1 MHHRRA
7 LAGVVI
13 GAVLLAVAVPVAQ
26 AGPVS
31 AELPV
36 EASTT
41 NPLAGCPPDGDG
53 INFPD
58 SEVEPWVEVNP
69 TDGPDGDDI
78 VGDNI
83 AGFYQQDRYSNGGAK
98 SNVAAVS
105 LDGGDTW
112 TRSVPNQLTTCTAGP
127 NAPFQRASDPWMSF
141 GPTGTLHAMSL
152 VLDPDPPGGGFGDNG
167 MVYNRSTD
175 GGLTWGPPVT
185 LRVDTDPRFLNDKN
199 SITADPTDAGFVY
212 AVWDRLQ
219 TARGEIQSSPQ
230 GAENVVGLGFK
241 GPVWFART
249 TNNGLSWEPAR
260 EIYSPS
266 ANNQTIGNQ
275 IVVQPDGTVYDFFNE
290 TLVRPGFR
298 ALLSF
303 ITSDDHG
310 VTWDAKATRVA
321 QIAPMDRVREDGVID
336 REPNVVCPDPGD
348 QGACPIRTAD
358 ILFDVAVH
366 PGNGNLYAVWQDAR
380 FDGFTH
386 DSIAFTQ
393 STNGGATWSTPIE
406 VNATPEDEP
415 IDDQQAFI
423 PSVHVDGAGRVVVTY
438 YDFRNNTPDDGILG
452 TDKWAVHCH
461 AACQLGTSWPGD
473 GEDSRVTPATFDMRD
488 APFARGWFVGDYVGL
503 DDDGTDFISFFSQTH
518 GESDTSAFSSR
529 LSIAP

>member
-13 GAVLLAVAVPVAQ
+13 GAVVLAVGVPVAQ
-26 AGPVS
+26 AGPLG

-36 EASTT
+36 EASAT

-58 SEVEPWVEVNP
+58 TEVEPWVEVNP
-69 TDGPDGDDI
+69 TNAL
-78 VGDNI
+78 NI
-83 AGFYQQDRYSNGGAK
+83 TGFYQQDRYANGGAK

-105 LDGGDTW
+105 FDGGDTW
-112 TRSVPNQLTTCTAGP
+112 TRTVPNQLTTCTAGP
-127 NAPFQRASDPWMSF
+127 NAPFQRATDPWMSF
-141 GPTGTLHAMSL
+141 SPNGTLHAMSL
-152 VLDPDPPGGGFGDNG
+152 VLNPDPVGGGFGDNA
-167 MVYNRSTD
+167 MIANRSTD
-175 GGLTWGPPVT
+175 GGLTWEAPDV
-185 LRVDTDPRFLNDKN
+185 LRIDTDPRFLNDKN
-199 SITADPTDAGFVY
+199 SITADPTDSRFVY
-212 AVWDRLQ
+212 AVWDRLR
-219 TARGEIQSSPQ
+219 TPRGEIQSSPQ

-241 GPVWFART
+241 GPIWYARST
-249 TNNGLSWEPAR
+249 TNGSTWEPAR
-260 EIYSPS
+260 EIYSPP

-275 IVVQPDGTVYDFFNE
+275 IVVQPDGELFNFFNE

-310 VTWDAKATRVA
+310 ATWDAKATRVA
-321 QIAPMDRVREDGVID
+321 QIVPMDRVREDGVID
-336 REPNVVCPDPGD
+336 REPNVVCPDPSD

-393 STNGGATWSTPIE
+393 STNGGATWSAPIE

-423 PSVHVDGAGRVVVTY
+423 PSVHVDGAGKVVVTY

-461 AACQLGTSWPGD
+461 AACQLATSWPAD
-473 GEDSRVTPATFDMRD
+473 GADTRVTATTFDMRD
-488 APFARGWFVGDYVGL
+488 APFARGWFLGDYVGL
-503 DDDGTDFISFFSQTH
+503 DDDGTDFISFFAQTH
-518 GESDTSAFSSR
+518 DASDTSAFSSR

>member
-1 MHHRRA
+1 MHHIRS
-7 LAGVVI
+7 LAGV
-13 GAVLLAVAVPVAQ
+13 GTAAVLLAIGVPVAQ
-26 AGPVS
+26 AGPLS
-31 AELPV
+31 AASPL
-36 EASTT
+36 EASTA
-41 NPLAGCPPDGDG
+41 NPLAPCPPDTLPTAQ
-53 INFPD
+53 IAVNFPD
-58 SEVEPWVEVNP
+58 SEVEPWVDVNP
-69 TDGPDGDDI
+69 TNPL
-78 VGDNI
+78 NI

-98 SNVAAVS
+98 GNVAAVTI
-105 LDGGDTW
+105 DGGTSW
-112 TRSVPNQLTTCTAGP
+112 TQSVPQQRTRCTGGP
-127 NAPFQRASDPWMSF
+127 NAIFERASDPWLSF
-141 GPTGTLHAMSL
+141 SPNGTLHAMSL
-152 VLDPDPPGGGFGDNG
+152 VLDPDPLGGGFGDNG
-167 MVYNRSTD
+167 MVYNRSVN

-185 LRVDTDPRFLNDKN
+185 LRQDLDPRFLNDKN
-199 SITADPTDAGFVY
+199 SITADPNDSNFVY

-219 TARGEIQSSPQ
+219 IARGEIQSSPQ
-230 GAENVVGLGFK
+230 GSENVVGLGFK
-241 GPVWFART
+241 GPIWFARST
-249 TNNGLSWEPAR
+249 TNGVSWEPAR
-260 EIYSPS
+260 EIYSPQ

-275 IVVQPDGTVYDFFNE
+275 IVVQPDGTVYNFFNE

-310 VTWDAKATRVA
+310 ATWDAKATRVA
-321 QIAPMDRVREDGVID
+321 QIVPMDRIREDGVID
-336 REPNVVCPDPGD
+336 REPGVVCPDPGD

-386 DSIAFTQ
+386 DAIAFTQ

-415 IDDQQAFI
+415 VDDQQAFT

-438 YDFRNNTPDDGILG
+438 YDFRENTPDDGILG

-461 AACQLGTSWPGD
+461 AACNLAASWPAD
-473 GEDSRVTPATFDMRD
+473 EQDTRVTDTTFDMRD
-488 APFARGWFVGDYVGL
+488 APFARGWFLGDYVGL
-503 DDDGTDFISFFSQTH
+503 DDDGTDSISFFSQTH
-518 GESDTSAFSSR
+518 GGSDTSAFSSR

>member
-1 MHHRRA
+1 M
-7 LAGVVI
+7 VI
-13 GAVLLAVAVPVAQ
+13 GAVLLAVGVPAAQ
-26 AGPVS
+26 AGPLS
-31 AELPV
+31 AELPI
-36 EASTT
+36 EASST
-41 NPLAGCPPDGDG
+41 NPLAGCDPDGDG

-69 TDGPDGDDI
+69 TDGPDGDLI

-83 AGFYQQDRYSNGGAK
+83 VGFYQQDRYDNGGSK

-112 TRSVPNQLTTCTAGP
+112 TRTVPNQRIICTAGAKHRSSVP
-127 NAPFQRASDPWMSF
+127 PIRGSRSGRRHPARHEPRARSRPAGRRLRRQRHGLQP
-141 GPTGTLHAMSL
+141 LHERR
-152 VLDPDPPGGGFGDNG
+152 LDLGA
-167 MVYNRSTD
+167 TD
-175 GGLTWGPPVT
+175 T
-185 LRVDTDPRFLNDKN
+185 LRQDTDPRFLNDKN
-199 SITADPTDAGFVY
+199 SITADPTDEDFVY

-219 TARGEIQSSPQ
+219 AARGEIQSSPQ

-241 GPVWFART
+241 GPIWFART
-249 TNNGLSWEPAR
+249 TNRGLSWEPAR
-260 EIYSPS
+260 QIYSPQ

-275 IVVQPDGTVYDFFNE
+275 IVVRPDGTVYDFFNE

-303 ITSDDHG
+303 ITSDVHG
-310 VTWDAKATRVA
+310 ATWDAKATRVA

-336 REPNVVCPDPGD
+336 REPGVVCPDPGD

-366 PGNGNLYAVWQDAR
+366 PANGNLYAVWQDAR

-461 AACQLGTSWPGD
+461 SACNLATSWPAD
-473 GEDSRVTPATFDMRD
+473 NQDTRVTPTTFDMRD

-503 DDDGTDFISFFSQTH
+503 DDDGTDFISLFSQTH
-518 GESDTSAFSSR
+518 GETSAFSSR
-529 LSIAP
+529 LTIAP

>member
-1 MHHRRA
+1 MHPRRA
-7 LAGVVI
+7 LTGVMI
-13 GAVLLAVAVPVAQ
+13 GALLLLVGVPMVQ
-26 AGPVS
+26 AGPLS
-31 AELPV
+31 AELPI
-36 EASTT
+36 EASSS

-69 TDGPDGDDI
+69 TNPL
-78 VGDNI
+78 NI

-105 LDGGDTW
+105 MDGGDTW
-112 TRSVPNQLTTCTAGP
+112 TRTVPNQRTRCTDGG
-127 NAPFQRASDPWMSF
+127 PFQRASDPWMSF

-152 VLDPDPPGGGFGDNG
+152 VLDPDPPSGGFGDNG

-175 GGLTWGPPVT
+175 GGLTWGPAVT
-185 LRVDTDPRFLNDKN
+185 LRQDLDPRFLNDKN
-199 SITADPTDAGFVY
+199 SITADPNDEDFVY

-219 TARGEIQSSPQ
+219 IARGEIQSSPQ

-241 GPVWFART
+241 GPIWFARS
-249 TNNGLSWEPAR
+249 TNNGANWEPAR
-260 EIYSPS
+260 EIYSPQ

-290 TLVRPGFR
+290 TLVRPKFR

-310 VTWDAKATRVA
+310 ATWSAKATRVA
-321 QIAPMDRVREDGVID
+321 QLAPMDRVREDGVID
-336 REPNVVCPDPGD
+336 TEPGVVCPDPGD

-380 FDGFTH
+380 FDSFTH
-386 DSIAFTQ
+386 DAIAFTQ
-393 STNGGATWSTPIE
+393 STNGGATWSAPIE
-406 VNATPEDEP
+406 VNATPENEP
-415 IDDQQAFI
+415 IDDQQAFT

-438 YDFRNNTPDDGILG
+438 YDFRNNTPTDGILG
-452 TDKWAVHCH
+452 TDEWAVHCH
-461 AACQLGTSWPGD
+461 AACNLETSWPTD
-473 GEDSRVTPATFDMRD
+473 NQDTRVTPATFDMRD
-488 APFARGWFVGDYVGL
+488 APFARGWFLGDYAGL
-503 DDDGTDFISFFSQTH
+503 DDDGTDFISFYSQTH
-518 GESDTSAFSSR
+518 GVNDTSAFSSR

>member
-7 LAGVVI
+7 LTGVVI
-13 GAVLLAVAVPVAQ
+13 GAVALAVGVPVAQ
-26 AGPVS
+26 AGPLT
-31 AELPV
+31 AEDPI
-36 EASTT
+36 EASTS

-69 TDGPDGDDI
+69 TN
-78 VGDNI
+78 VDNI

-105 LDGGDTW
+105 LDGGLTW
-112 TRSVPNQLTTCTAGP
+112 TRTVPQQRTTCTGGP
-127 NAPFQRASDPWMSF
+127 NPIFQRASDPWISF

-185 LRVDTDPRFLNDKN
+185 LRQDLDPRFLNDKN
-199 SITADPTDAGFVY
+199 SITADPNDEDLVY
-212 AVWDRLQ
+212 AVWDRLR

-241 GPVWFART
+241 GPIWFARS
-249 TNNGLSWEPAR
+249 TNNGVSWEPAR
-260 EIYSPS
+260 EIYSPQ

-303 ITSDDHG
+303 ITSDDNG
-310 VTWDAKATRVA
+310 ATWDAKATRVA
-321 QIAPMDRVREDGVID
+321 QLVPMDRVREDGVID
-336 REPNVVCPDPGD
+336 REPGVVCPDPSD

-393 STNGGATWSTPIE
+393 STNGGATWSAPIE

-415 IDDQQAFI
+415 VDDQQAFT

-461 AACQLGTSWPGD
+461 AACNLPASWPAD
-473 GEDSRVTPATFDMRD
+473 EQDTRVTTATFDMRD
-488 APFARGWFVGDYVGL
+488 APFARGWFLGDYVGL
-503 DDDGTDFISFFSQTH
+503 DDDGTDFISLFSQTH
-518 GESDTSAFSSR
+518 GASDTSAFSSR